1 VVGTVVWVVADL
13 VLTAVVVADVH
24 VVYSAVTIPI
34 GLLLCGK
41 GS

>member
-1 VVGTVVWVVADL
+1 MVGTVVWVVADL

>member
-1 VVGTVVWVVADL
+1 MVGMLICAVGDL